1 VRKSRLQQLQNY
13 LDGTAD
19 PETAQRI
26 EAELQDPDNAFARML
41 RGMRE
46 HLPGDDPC
54 DVDFAHFFTEEDL
67 GELPPMPGATA
78 PTVESEASRA
88 GTGALQPAGVIP
100 GDGALPRDGRRGIRW
115 LAYSGIAAAVL
126 LGLGL
131 LWAAWQRTRPGETL
145 LVSLTPEARKERAGA
160 PAVQVRLTDTGTY
173 RVQADGAF
181 NVVLR
186 SPRRGYASLVLMT
199 PRQTIVYPKSQES
212 AIVVEPWV
220 EQVSPPLPLQE
231 ETVVLIVITQSPA
244 ASVVRAFFDSAG
256 FPPRDLPAHL
266 DALKDTLWKQG
277 YTWAALGQITV
288 EPDPKP

>member
-1 VRKSRLQQLQNY
+1 MRKTRLQQLQAY
-13 LDGTAD
+13 LAGTAD

-26 EAELQDPDNAFARML
+26 EAELQEPNNAFARML
-41 RGMRE
+41 RGLSK

-54 DVDFAHFFTEEDL
+54 DIDFSQFFTDEEL
-67 GELPPMPGATA
+67 KELPPLPRT
-78 PTVESEASRA
+78 PISTISSNLDV
-88 GTGALQPAGVIP
+88 LQPARVIP
-100 GDGALPRDGRRGIRW
+100 SDGALPKGGRRGIRW

-145 LVSLTPEARKERAGA
+145 LVSLMPEARKERAGA
-160 PAVQVRLTDTGTY
+160 PAVQVRLTDTGIY

-199 PRQTIVYPKSQES
+199 PRQTIIYPKSQES

-231 ETVVLIVITQSPA
+231 ETVVLVVITQTPA
-244 ASVVRAFFDSAG
+244 ANVVQAFFDSTA
-256 FPPRDLPAHL
+256 FPPRDLPKHL